1 MIQGTHV
8 EGWIPK
14 AGTALGGLEPP
25 RRTRPWRVLP
35 GAVCE
40 DKKTIDPHD
49 SKSASVSARKKPE
62 KAEKAKKHTFTE
74 KSLPKVQDLFINL
87 CYNVS
92 NSLERPHDVRS
103 LPMTGRSAD
112 RRIKHTSMIEINHLV
127 KNYGSKFAVDDI
139 SFTVREG
146 EIVGFLGPNGAGKST
161 TMNILTGY
169 LSSTS
174 GEAKVGG
181 IDILEN
187 PDEAKK
193 LIGFLPEQPPLY
205 VDMTVQ
211 EYLNFVYDIK
221 ACRLNRERHLEEIR
235 KVTKIDDV
243 KNRLIRNLSKGYRQ
257 RVGIAQAL
265 VGNPPVIIF
274 DEPTVGL
281 DPKQII
287 EIRNLIR
294 SLGKNHTV
302 ILSTHIL
309 SEVQSVCDRIVII
322 NEGKIIADER
332 TENITQVVEDNRR
345 YAVKVAGPQREVAA
359 ALRQI
364 PGVLSVEITGEREL
378 DSYVYR
384 VEAEKGVDVRKPVFW
399 AMAENNWPIT
409 GLETLGMNLEEVFTK
424 IVDRSEGKK

>member
-1 MIQGTHV
+1 
-8 EGWIPK
+8 
-14 AGTALGGLEPP
+14 
-25 RRTRPWRVLP
+25 
-35 GAVCE
+35 
-40 DKKTIDPHD
+40 
-49 SKSASVSARKKPE
+49 
-62 KAEKAKKHTFTE
+62 
-74 KSLPKVQDLFINL
+74 
-87 CYNVS
+87 
-92 NSLERPHDVRS
+92 
-103 LPMTGRSAD
+103 
-112 RRIKHTSMIEINHLV
+112 MIEINHLV
-127 KNYGSKFAVDDI
+127 KNYGSKFAVDDV
-139 SFTVREG
+139 SFRVGEG

-205 VDMTVQ
+205 IDMTVQ

-221 ACRLNRERHLEEIR
+221 ACRLNREKHLEEIR
-235 KVTKIDDV
+235 KVTKIEDV

-309 SEVQSVCDRIVII
+309 SEVQSVCDRIIII
-322 NEGKIIADER
+322 NEGRIIADEK
-332 TENITQVVEDNRR
+332 TENLTQAVDQNRR
-345 YAVKVAGPQREVAA
+345 YNVKVAGPQREVLA
-359 ALRQI
+359 ALNAI
-364 PGVLSVEITGEREL
+364 PGVTSVELTGEREL

-384 VEAEKGVDVRKPVFW
+384 LETERNTDVRKPLFY
-399 AMAENNWPIT
+399 AMAEKNWPIL
-409 GLETLGMNLEEVFTK
+409 GLESVGMNLEEVFVRITE
-424 IVDRSEGKK
+424 RAGN

>member
-1 MIQGTHV
+1 
-8 EGWIPK
+8 
-14 AGTALGGLEPP
+14 
-25 RRTRPWRVLP
+25 
-35 GAVCE
+35 
-40 DKKTIDPHD
+40 
-49 SKSASVSARKKPE
+49 
-62 KAEKAKKHTFTE
+62 
-74 KSLPKVQDLFINL
+74 
-87 CYNVS
+87 
-92 NSLERPHDVRS
+92 
-103 LPMTGRSAD
+103 
-112 RRIKHTSMIEINHLV
+112 MIEINHLV

-139 SFTVREG
+139 SFKVGEG

-205 VDMTVQ
+205 IDMTVD
-211 EYLNFVYDIK
+211 EYLNFVYEIK
-221 ACRLNRERHLEEIR
+221 GCKLTRQKHLEEVR

-322 NEGKIIADER
+322 NEGKIIADEK

-345 YAVKVAGPQREVAA
+345 YAVKIAGPQREVAA
-359 ALRQI
+359 ALRAI
-364 PGVLSVEITGEREL
+364 PGVISVEITGEREL

-384 VEAEKGVDVRKPVFW
+384 VESEKGVDVRKPVFW

-409 GLETLGMNLEEVFTK
+409 GLEVVGMNLEEVFTK